1 MKLMA
6 NIKSAKK
13 RVKVIDKKTAQN
25 RRIKED
31 LKKVMKDYDAAIA
44 AGDLEAAAE
53 KRTVAE
59 KKLMKAAAKHTISKQ
74 AASRHVSQITKKLNA
89 AKAE

>member
-1 MKLMA
+1 MA

-13 RVKVIDKKTAQN
+13 RIKVINKKTAQN
-25 RRIKED
+25 RRIKEN
-31 LKKVMKDYDAAIA
+31 LKSVLKDYDRTLA

-53 KRTVAE
+53 KRTLAE
-59 KKLMKAAAKHTISKQ
+59 KKLKQAAAKHTISRQ
-74 AASRHVSQITKKLNA
+74 AASRKVSQITKKLNA